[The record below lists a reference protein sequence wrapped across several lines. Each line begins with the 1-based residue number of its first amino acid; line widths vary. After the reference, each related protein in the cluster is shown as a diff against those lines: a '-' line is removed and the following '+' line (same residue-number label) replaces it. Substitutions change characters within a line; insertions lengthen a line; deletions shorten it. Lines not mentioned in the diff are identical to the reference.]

1 MQITEQKKKNKLT
14 KEAQMLYFLQRDE
27 LVNYIVF

>member
-1 MQITEQKKKNKLT
+1 MQITEQKKNKLT